1 MFDRISQSMMSN
13 TLTKTISPGAFDA
26 QMEANG
32 WFLFEDVVDPALIK
46 DLKADL
52 ERSYEIRRPVQI
64 KNQVDANT
72 DGTAHHLLADGGSFL
87 MFLERAYLNEYLKTY
102 FGGNYILNAFGG
114 NLNKPTQFNYAS
126 NVHRDVRTY
135 TREIRLLLNIIVMLD
150 DFTLENGATY
160 LLRGSHLKPEKPSDE
175 EFFATADR
183 AVGKSGSI
191 VVWDSNIWHAAGEN
205 NTRHPRRSL
214 SLIYSK
220 PFMKQQ
226 FDYPRSVGYEN
237 AGSFSE
243 VFRQIVGFNARVPE
257 NLDEWYQPPEKRFY
271 KRDQG

>member
-1 MFDRISQSMMSN
+1 MMSN